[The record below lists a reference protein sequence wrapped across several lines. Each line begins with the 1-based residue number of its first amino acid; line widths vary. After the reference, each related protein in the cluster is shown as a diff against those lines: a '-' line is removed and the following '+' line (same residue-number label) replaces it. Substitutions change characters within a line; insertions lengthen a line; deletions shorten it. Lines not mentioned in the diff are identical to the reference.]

1 VRKPGTI
8 SRPVVQILIA
18 LYPAEETIKR
28 VERGKSILIGRNGW
42 TTGGIVNC
50 LRTTIEVN
58 SLLTAFT
65 RSKAFGLIPMS
76 ENLHNLGG
84 HLIGHVHI

>member
-1 VRKPGTI
+1 MAP
-8 SRPVVQILIA
+8 
-18 LYPAEETIKR
+18 YPAEGKIKR
-28 VERGKSILIGRNGW
+28 VEWGKPIPIGRNDW
-42 TTGGIVNC
+42 TTGGILNC

-65 RSKAFGLIPMS
+65 RSKAFGLIPMP

-84 HLIGHVHI
+84 HLIGHVDI